1 MNVLVY
7 FKLTVIHPTMA
18 EVMNDINEKDG
29 KDTENEANDDK
40 NKKIA
45 GKHVPSKISHR
56 QMSIHGVPAGIA
68 PNVYSLDDESWVL
81 GLASRTHSK
90 LPIHFNIYK

>member
-1 MNVLVY
+1 
-7 FKLTVIHPTMA
+7 MA

-29 KDTENEANDDK
+29 KETENEEKADN
-40 NKKIA
+40 NKQIA
-45 GKHVPSKISHR
+45 GKHIPSKISHR
-56 QMSIHGVPAGIA
+56 QMNIHGVPAGIA

-90 LPIHFNIYK
+90 FSKT

>member
-1 MNVLVY
+1 
-7 FKLTVIHPTMA
+7 MA

-29 KDTENEANDDK
+29 KDTENEGNDDK
-40 NKKIA
+40 NRKIA

-90 LPIHFNIYK
+90 LSIHFNIYK